1 MDITREKRMMRSA
14 ALFLIA
20 LAMVLSTAV
29 FFTDDVSA
37 ASKKPSKVKV
47 TSMVKLNQMVTINWK
62 KAKRA
67 KTYQIYV
74 KAGKSKWKKAA
85 TVKANGK
92 AVQTYKVTR
101 LNWNTTYKVR
111 MRAVNG
117 KKKGKWSTTY
127 KWKPAKRTTLA
138 ACINSN
144 PQCRKELARIGKEAS
159 AEGVSASVSATGN
172 VLVMTMTMTNLNVPA
187 NDTAVRKQFQDEFT
201 AEMKSANTKK
211 AYMSSVRELELG
223 VGIFGLR
230 MRVIVRDKSGTVL
243 ANVLY

>member
-1 MDITREKRMMRSA
+1 MGITKEKRLLRSA

-47 TSMVKLNQMVTINWK
+47 ISMTKLNQMITVNWK
-62 KAKRA
+62 KTKKA

-74 KAGKSKWKKAA
+74 KAGKKKWKKVA
-85 TVKANGK
+85 TVKDNGK
-92 AVQTYKVTR
+92 ARQTYNITR

-117 KKKGKWSTTY
+117 KKKGKWSATY
-127 KWKPAKRTTLA
+127 KGKLAKRTTLA
-138 ACINSN
+138 GFLNSN
-144 PQCRKELARIGKEAS
+144 SRYRQELAQIGREVS
-159 AEGVSASVSATGN
+159 GNGISVNVSAAGN
-172 VLVMTMTMTNLNVPA
+172 VMVMRMTMTDVSVPA
-187 NDTAVRKQFQDEFT
+187 DDPALKSQLQKKLT
-201 AEMKSANTKK
+201 AELNTPANKK
-211 AYMSSVRELELG
+211 EYLQSLRDLELG

-230 MRVIVRDKSGTVL
+230 LRIIVKSSNGVLL